1 MGLWPATQDNSRARS
16 SAPNFNQPDSVI
28 LQVGPSSGA
37 PGGVPSP
44 HSLTHPLSQIDFPTS
59 AFDVK
64 FVSPLA
70 ADVSPKYEFGSLG
83 EEDQRRLREAMQKKS
98 LYW

>member
-1 MGLWPATQDNSRARS
+1 MAGDPGQLQSQIECPQLQPARQRHPAGGSQQWGTGGGL
-16 SAPNFNQPDSVI
+16 
-28 LQVGPSSGA
+28 
-37 PGGVPSP
+37 PSP
-44 HSLTHPLSQIDFPTS
+44 RSLTHPLSQIDFPTS

>member
-1 MGLWPATQDNSRARS
+1 MAQHWGVR
-16 SAPNFNQPDSVI
+16 
-28 LQVGPSSGA
+28 VG
-37 PGGVPSP
+37 GGTEPP
-44 HSLTHPLSQIDFPTS
+44 LTLPPPSQIDFPTS

-64 FVSPLA
+64 FTSPLA
-70 ADVSPKYEFGSLG
+70 AEVSPRYEFGSLG